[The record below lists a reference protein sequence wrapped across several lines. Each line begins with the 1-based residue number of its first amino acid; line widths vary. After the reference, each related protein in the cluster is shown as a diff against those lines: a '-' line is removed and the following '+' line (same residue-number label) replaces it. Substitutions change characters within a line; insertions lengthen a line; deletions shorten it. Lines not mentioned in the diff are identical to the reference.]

1 MGDKH
6 FTLLELHVDGDLQ
19 FGPKDIDLP
28 GEEESA
34 DEDDEESVD
43 VDDIGDPDGEGGG
56 SLGGLVAGLLGLIVA
71 AVVLKKLLGG
81 ESDGEEI
88 DVE

>member
-34 DEDDEESVD
+34 DEESADLDDV
-43 VDDIGDPDGEGGG
+43 GDLDGEGGG
-56 SLGGLVAGLLGLIVA
+56 SLGGLVAGLLVLIVA